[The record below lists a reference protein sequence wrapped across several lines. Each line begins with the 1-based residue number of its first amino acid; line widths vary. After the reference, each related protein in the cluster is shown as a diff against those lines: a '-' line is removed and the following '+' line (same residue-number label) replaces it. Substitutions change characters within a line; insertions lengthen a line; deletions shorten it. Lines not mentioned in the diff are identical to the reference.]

1 MFIIFVPYSKVSVMK
16 SLIFSDYEL
25 QELKNFY
32 EHQMQKMRERME
44 LIQNILD
51 KVAGEAFA
59 VAEAVLAAESR
70 QEKPGASG
78 KNLSAEEILEKSGLR
93 ATKWN
98 KFIIST
104 LLRLRRPL
112 TIQEL
117 SEMAAKEFKVAPKEL
132 DKMRLTIN
140 QALIRIRKS
149 NAVKEYKIKGLKNKY
164 FGLEA
169 WFDGN
174 RLLEDFQKM
183 LGGPAAEKEPV
194 KRGRKAKAAS
204 EETSARGGRKKKA
217 AKASA
222 PKAKVKKSRARKAG
236 RKSGR
241 KSAPASA
248 AAPESEGQTSESTPS
263 QATES

>member
-1 MFIIFVPYSKVSVMK
+1 MK

-59 VAEAVLAAESR
+59 VAEAVLAAESH
-70 QEKPGASG
+70 QEKLGASG
-78 KNLSAEEILEKSGLR
+78 KSLSAEEILEKSGLR

-98 KFIIST
+98 KFIINT

-117 SEMAAKEFKVAPKEL
+117 SEMAAKEFKIAPEEM

-174 RLLEDFQKM
+174 RLLDDFQKM
-183 LGGPAAEKEPV
+183 LGLPATKTKEAPA
-194 KRGRKAKAAS
+194 KRGRKPKTDDSKAAP
-204 EETSARGGRKKKA
+204 AKRGRKKKDSKA
-217 AKASA
+217 PTAKA
-222 PKAKVKKSRARKAG
+222 KTGKSRGRKAG
-236 RKSGR
+236 RK
-241 KSAPASA
+241 KAQA
-248 AAPESEGQTSESTPS
+248 AASPSAEEGMTSPSPSSES
-263 QATES
+263 AES

>member
-1 MFIIFVPYSKVSVMK
+1 MK

-78 KNLSAEEILEKSGLR
+78 KSLSAEEILEKSGLR

-98 KFIIST
+98 KFIINT

-117 SEMAAKEFKVAPKEL
+117 SELAAKEFKIAPEEL

-174 RLLEDFQKM
+174 RLLDDFQKL
-183 LGGPAAEKEPV
+183 LGLPAAKEAPA
-194 KRGRKAKAAS
+194 KRGRKPKVDDSKEAPAK
-204 EETSARGGRKKKA
+204 RGRKKKDSKTPV
-217 AKASA
+217 AKT
-222 PKAKVKKSRARKAG
+222 KVRKSKGRKAG
-236 RKSGR
+236 RK
-241 KSAPASA
+241 KSQALATPSA
-248 AAPESEGQTSESTPS
+248 AEEMPSANTP
-263 QATES
+263 AGTTES